1 MHKRHDVKIRT
12 LDDFD
17 IKGKTVLLRVDMNVP
32 IDPKTKQIT
41 GSKRI
46 EDVAITVNALNGAKI
61 VIISHQGRVGRNDFV
76 GMENHAK
83 ELEKFC
89 SKKVKYVCDVIGTHA
104 QNEIKNMKNDEILL
118 LDNLR
123 MCAEENY
130 EFTLEESAKTI
141 MVQRLKDLFDLFVL
155 DSFPSAH
162 RTHPSLVGFAQVLP
176 TCAGK
181 LVEKEVKQ
189 LENIL
194 TVAKSPFVI
203 ILGGSKVD
211 DRLKALKMLI
221 EKERANHVLLTG
233 IIANVFLRAQGRI
246 KFPLGIKNE
255 DRLVSEAH
263 SLIGEY
269 PDVFSTPVDIA
280 VNKNDERIEI
290 DVRDLNKDDQIFDVG
305 QKTLDYYS
313 KMIFGAG
320 TVFISGPAG
329 FFEKENFQFGTK
341 SLLESVANSMAT
353 SIVSGG
359 HLTFALKKYDLA
371 DKVNHVSTAGG
382 ALVRYLTG
390 QKLPMIKCLEDAA
403 NGNNSKD

>member
-1 MHKRHDVKIRT
+1 MKIRT
-12 LDDFD
+12 LDDYD
-17 IKGKTVLLRVDMNVP
+17 VKGKTVLLRVDMNVP
-32 IDPKTKQIT
+32 IDPDTKKIT
-41 GSKRI
+41 GNKRI
-46 EDVAITVNALNGAKI
+46 EDVSITIKALDGAKI
-61 VIISHQGRVGRNDFV
+61 VVISHQGRVGRDDFV

-89 SKKVKYVCDVIGTHA
+89 GKKVRYVSDVIGTHA
-104 QNEIKNMKNDEILL
+104 KNEIKNMNSNEIIL

-123 MCAEENY
+123 LCAEENY

-162 RTHPSLVGFAQVLP
+162 RIHPSLVGFAQVLP

-181 LVEKEVKQ
+181 LVEEEVKQ

-211 DRLKALKMLI
+211 DRLRALNMLI
-221 EKERANHVLLTG
+221 EKERADHVLLTG
-233 IIANVFLRAQGRI
+233 LIANVFLRAQGRI
-246 KFPLGIKNE
+246 KFPLNIKNE
-255 DRLVSEAH
+255 EKLVSEAH
-263 SLIGEY
+263 TLIGQY

-280 VNKNDERIEI
+280 VNKDDERLEI

-305 QKTLDYYS
+305 QKTIDYYS
-313 KMIFGAG
+313 KMISGAG
-320 TVFISGPAG
+320 TIFISGPAG

-341 SLLESVANSMAT
+341 SLLESVSSSMAT

-359 HLTFALKKYDLA
+359 HLTFALKKYDLSE
-371 DKVNHVSTAGG
+371 KVNHISTAGG

-403 NGNNSKD
+403 NGNNSKV

>member
-1 MHKRHDVKIRT
+1 MKIRT

-17 IKGKTVLLRVDMNVP
+17 VKGKTVLLRVDMNVP
-32 IDPKTKQIT
+32 IDPDTKQIT
-41 GSKRI
+41 GNKRI
-46 EDVAITVNALNGAKI
+46 EEVAITTKALDGAKI
-61 VIISHQGRVGRNDFV
+61 VIISHQGRVGRDDFV

-89 SKKVKYVCDVIGTHA
+89 GKKVKYVSDVIGTHA
-104 QNEIKNMKNDEILL
+104 QNEIKNMNDNEIIL

-123 MCAEENY
+123 LCAEENY
-130 EFTLEESAKTI
+130 EFSLEESAKTL

-181 LVEKEVKQ
+181 LVEREVKQ

-211 DRLKALKMLI
+211 DRLNALKMMI
-221 EKERANHVLLTG
+221 KKERADHVLLTG
-233 IIANVFLRAQGRI
+233 LIGNVFLRAQGRI
-246 KFPLGIKNE
+246 KFPLNIKNE
-255 DRLVSEAH
+255 DELVSEAH
-263 SLIGEY
+263 TLIGEY

-280 VNKNDERIEI
+280 INKDGERLEI
-290 DVRDLNKDDQIFDVG
+290 DVRDLNKDYQIFDVG

-313 KMIFGAG
+313 KMISGAG
-320 TVFISGPAG
+320 TIFISGPAG

-359 HLTFALKKYDLA
+359 HLTFALKKYELNE
-371 DKVNHVSTAGG
+371 KVNHTSTAGG

-403 NGNNSKD
+403 NGNNSKV

>member
-1 MHKRHDVKIRT
+1 VKIRT

-17 IKGKTVLLRVDMNVP
+17 INGKTILLRVDMNVP

-61 VIISHQGRVGRNDFV
+61 VIISHQGRVGRDDFV

-89 SKKVKYVCDVIGTHA
+89 GKKVKYVCDVIGTHA

-141 MVQRLKDLFDLFVL
+141 MVKRLKDLFDLFVL

-221 EKERANHVLLTG
+221 DKERANHVLLTG

-280 VNKNDERIEI
+280 VSKNDKRIEI

-371 DKVNHVSTAGG
+371 EKVNHVSTAGG

>member
-1 MHKRHDVKIRT
+1 MKIRT

-17 IKGKTVLLRVDMNVP
+17 INGKTILLRVDMNVP

-61 VIISHQGRVGRNDFV
+61 VIISHQGRVGRDDFV

-89 SKKVKYVCDVIGTHA
+89 GKKVKYVCDVIGSHA

-194 TVAKSPFVI
+194 TVAKSLFVI

-233 IIANVFLRAQGRI
+233 LIANVFLRAQGRI

-290 DVRDLNKDDQIFDVG
+290 DVRDLNKDDQIFDIG

-329 FFEKENFQFGTK
+329 FFEKENCEVVK
-341 SLLESVANSMAT
+341 C
-353 SIVSGG
+353 
-359 HLTFALKKYDLA
+359 DLA
-371 DKVNHVSTAGG
+371 LGHDLNDEQFVK
-382 ALVRYLTG
+382 
-390 QKLPMIKCLEDAA
+390 DA
-403 NGNNSKD
+403 NGDFNTVYLGANIATEDFSDPEVTLGFDLFGFNCSICFK

>member
-1 MHKRHDVKIRT
+1 MKIRT

-46 EDVAITVNALNGAKI
+46 EDVAITVNALNGSKI
-61 VIISHQGRVGRNDFV
+61 VIISHQGRVGRDDFV

-89 SKKVKYVCDVIGTHA
+89 GKKVKYVCDVIGTHA

-162 RTHPSLVGFAQVLP
+162 RTHPSLVGFAQVLT

-382 ALVRYLTG
+382 ALVRYITG

>member
-1 MHKRHDVKIRT
+1 VKIRT

-61 VIISHQGRVGRNDFV
+61 VIISHQGRVGRDDFV

-280 VNKNDERIEI
+280 VSKNDERIEI

-382 ALVRYLTG
+382 ALVRYITG

>member
-1 MHKRHDVKIRT
+1 MKIRT

-17 IKGKTVLLRVDMNVP
+17 INGKTVLLRVDMNVP

-382 ALVRYLTG
+382 ALVRYITG

>member
-1 MHKRHDVKIRT
+1 VKIRT
-12 LDDFD
+12 LNDFD
-17 IKGKTVLLRVDMNVP
+17 VKGKTVLLRVDMNVP
-32 IDPKTKQIT
+32 IDPETKEIT
-41 GSKRI
+41 GSRRI
-46 EDVAITVNALNGAKI
+46 EDVAITVKALDGAKI
-61 VIISHQGRVGRNDFV
+61 VIISHQGRVGRDDFV

-89 SKKVKYVCDVIGTHA
+89 GKKVKYVCDVIGTYA
-104 QNEIKNMKNDEILL
+104 QSEIKNMHDNDILL

-181 LVEKEVKQ
+181 LVEKEVNQ

-221 EKERANHVLLTG
+221 KKERADHVLLTG
-233 IIANVFLRAQGRI
+233 LIGNVFLRAQGRI
-246 KFPLGIKNE
+246 KFPLNIKNE
-255 DRLVSEAH
+255 DKLVSEAH
-263 SLIGEY
+263 TLIGEY

-280 VNKNDERIEI
+280 VNKNEKRLEI

-313 KMIFGAG
+313 KMISGAG

-341 SLLESVANSMAT
+341 SLLESVAASMAT

-371 DKVNHVSTAGG
+371 DKVNHISTAGG

-403 NGNNSKD
+403 NGNGPKD

>member
-1 MHKRHDVKIRT
+1 MKIRT
-12 LDDFD
+12 LNDFD
-17 IKGKTVLLRVDMNVP
+17 IKGKTVQLRVDMNVP
-32 IDPKTKQIT
+32 IDPDTKKIT
-41 GSKRI
+41 GNKRI
-46 EDVAITVNALNGAKI
+46 EDVSITIKALDGAKI
-61 VIISHQGRVGRNDFV
+61 VVISHQGRVGRDDFV

-89 SKKVKYVCDVIGTHA
+89 GKKVKYVCDIIGTHA
-104 QNEIKNMKNDEILL
+104 QNEIKNMNDNEIIL

-181 LVEKEVKQ
+181 LVEKEVNQ

-221 EKERANHVLLTG
+221 KKERADHVLLTG
-233 IIANVFLRAQGRI
+233 LIGNVFLRAQGRI
-246 KFPLGIKNE
+246 KFPLNIKNE
-255 DRLVSEAH
+255 DKLVSEAH
-263 SLIGEY
+263 TLICEY

-280 VNKNDERIEI
+280 VNKNEKRLEI

-313 KMIFGAG
+313 KMISGAG

-329 FFEKENFQFGTK
+329 FFEKEDFQFGTK
-341 SLLESVANSMAT
+341 SLLESVATSMAT

-371 DKVNHVSTAGG
+371 DKVNHISTAGG

-403 NGNNSKD
+403 NGNGPKD

>member
-1 MHKRHDVKIRT
+1 MKIRT

-17 IKGKTVLLRVDMNVP
+17 VEGKTVLLRVDMNVP
-32 IDPKTKQIT
+32 IDPETKEIT
-41 GSKRI
+41 GNKRI
-46 EDVAITVNALNGAKI
+46 EDVAVTLKALNGAKI
-61 VIISHQGRVGRNDFV
+61 VIISHQGRVGRDDFV

-89 SKKVKYVCDVIGTHA
+89 GKKIKYVCDVIGTHA
-104 QNEIKNMKNDEILL
+104 QNEIKNMNNNDIIL

-221 EKERANHVLLTG
+221 KKERADHVLLTG
-233 IIANVFLRAQGRI
+233 LIGNVFLRAQGRI
-246 KFPLGIKNE
+246 KFQLNIKNE

-263 SLIGEY
+263 TLIGEY

-280 VNKNDERIEI
+280 VNKDGKRLEI

-305 QKTLDYYS
+305 EKTLEYYS
-313 KMIFGAG
+313 KMISGAG

-329 FFEKENFQFGTK
+329 FFEKENFQSGTK
-341 SLLESVANSMAT
+341 SLLQYVSNSMAT

-371 DKVNHVSTAGG
+371 DKVNHISTAGG

>member
-1 MHKRHDVKIRT
+1 MKIRT
-12 LDDFD
+12 IDDFD

-32 IDPKTKQIT
+32 IDSETKQIT
-41 GSKRI
+41 GNKRI
-46 EDVAITVNALNGAKI
+46 EDVAVTVKALDGAKI
-61 VIISHQGRVGRNDFV
+61 VIISHQGRIGRDDFV

-89 SKKVKYVCDVIGTHA
+89 GKKIKYVCDIIGTHA
-104 QNEIKNMKNDEILL
+104 QDEIKNMKNDEIIL

-123 MCAEENY
+123 MCAEENF

-211 DRLKALKMLI
+211 DRINAIKMLI
-221 EKERANHVLLTG
+221 EKERADHILLTG
-233 IIANVFLRAQGRI
+233 LIANVFLRAQGRI
-246 KFPLGIKNE
+246 KFPLNVKNE

-280 VNKNDERIEI
+280 VNKDGKRLEV

-305 QKTLDYYS
+305 QKTLEYYA
-313 KMIFGAG
+313 KMISGAG
-320 TVFISGPAG
+320 TVFFSGPAG

-341 SLLESVANSMAT
+341 SLLESVATSMAT

-359 HLTFALKKYDLA
+359 HLTFALKKYALA
-371 DKVNHVSTAGG
+371 DKVNHISTAGG

>member
-1 MHKRHDVKIRT
+1 MKIRT
-12 LDDFD
+12 LNDFD

-32 IDPKTKQIT
+32 IDPETKEIT
-41 GSKRI
+41 GNRRI
-46 EDVAITVNALNGAKI
+46 EDVAITVKALDGAKI
-61 VIISHQGRVGRNDFV
+61 VIISHQGRVGRDDFV

-89 SKKVKYVCDVIGTHA
+89 GKKVKYVCDIIGTHA
-104 QNEIKNMKNDEILL
+104 QSEIKNMNDNEVIL

-181 LVEKEVKQ
+181 LVEKEVNQ

-221 EKERANHVLLTG
+221 KKERADHVLLTG
-233 IIANVFLRAQGRI
+233 LIGNVFLRAQGRI
-246 KFPLGIKNE
+246 KFPLNIKNE
-255 DRLVSEAH
+255 DKLVSEAH
-263 SLIGEY
+263 TLIGEY

-280 VNKNDERIEI
+280 VNKNEERVEI

-313 KMIFGAG
+313 KMISGAG

-341 SLLESVANSMAT
+341 SLLESVATSMAT

-371 DKVNHVSTAGG
+371 DKVNHISTAGG

-403 NGNNSKD
+403 NGNGSKD

>member
-1 MHKRHDVKIRT
+1 
-12 LDDFD
+12 
-17 IKGKTVLLRVDMNVP
+17 
-32 IDPKTKQIT
+32 
-41 GSKRI
+41 
-46 EDVAITVNALNGAKI
+46 
-61 VIISHQGRVGRNDFV
+61 
-76 GMENHAK
+76 
-83 ELEKFC
+83 
-89 SKKVKYVCDVIGTHA
+89 
-104 QNEIKNMKNDEILL
+104 
-118 LDNLR
+118 

-181 LVEKEVKQ
+181 LVEKEVNQ

-203 ILGGSKVD
+203 VLGGSKVD

-221 EKERANHVLLTG
+221 KKERADHVLLTG
-233 IIANVFLRAQGRI
+233 LIGNVFLRAQGRI
-246 KFPLGIKNE
+246 KFPLNIKNE
-255 DRLVSEAH
+255 DKLVSEAH
-263 SLIGEY
+263 TLIGEY

-280 VNKNDERIEI
+280 VNKNEKRLEI

-313 KMIFGAG
+313 KMISGAG

-329 FFEKENFQFGTK
+329 FFEKEYFQFGTK
-341 SLLESVANSMAT
+341 SLLESVATSMAT

-371 DKVNHVSTAGG
+371 DKVNHISTAGG

-403 NGNNSKD
+403 NGSSPKD

>member
-1 MHKRHDVKIRT
+1 MKIRT
-12 LDDFD
+12 IDDFD

-32 IDPKTKQIT
+32 IDSETKQIT
-41 GSKRI
+41 GNKRI
-46 EDVAITVNALNGAKI
+46 EDVAVTVKALDGAKI
-61 VIISHQGRVGRNDFV
+61 VIISHQGRVGRDDFV

-89 SKKVKYVCDVIGTHA
+89 GKKIKYVCDIIGTHA
-104 QNEIKNMKNDEILL
+104 QDEIRNMKNDEIIL

-211 DRLKALKMLI
+211 DRINAIKMLI
-221 EKERANHVLLTG
+221 EKERADHILLTG
-233 IIANVFLRAQGRI
+233 LIANVFLRAQGRI
-246 KFPLGIKNE
+246 KFPLNVKNE

-280 VNKNDERIEI
+280 VNKDSKRLEI

-305 QKTLDYYS
+305 QKTLEYYA
-313 KMIFGAG
+313 KMISGAG
-320 TVFISGPAG
+320 TVFFSGPAG
-329 FFEKENFQFGTK
+329 FFEKEYFQIVTK
-341 SLLESVANSMAT
+341 LLLESVANSMAT

-371 DKVNHVSTAGG
+371 DKVNHISTAGG

>member
-1 MHKRHDVKIRT
+1 MKIRT

-17 IKGKTVLLRVDMNVP
+17 VKGKTVLLRVDMNVP
-32 IDPKTKQIT
+32 IDPDTKQIT
-41 GSKRI
+41 GNKRI
-46 EDVAITVNALNGAKI
+46 EEVAITTKALDGAKI
-61 VIISHQGRVGRNDFV
+61 VIISHQGRVGRDDFV

-89 SKKVKYVCDVIGTHA
+89 GKKVKYVSDVIGTHA
-104 QNEIKNMKNDEILL
+104 QNEIKNMNDNEIIL

-123 MCAEENY
+123 LCAEENY
-130 EFTLEESAKTI
+130 EFSLEESAKTL

-181 LVEKEVKQ
+181 LVEREVKQ

-211 DRLKALKMLI
+211 DRLNALKMMI
-221 EKERANHVLLTG
+221 KKERADHVLLTG
-233 IIANVFLRAQGRI
+233 LIGNVFLRAQGRI
-246 KFPLGIKNE
+246 KFPLNIKNE
-255 DRLVSEAH
+255 DELVSEAH
-263 SLIGEY
+263 TLIGEY

-280 VNKNDERIEI
+280 VNKYGERSEI
-290 DVRDLNKDDQIFDVG
+290 DVRDLNKDDQIFDIG

-313 KMIFGAG
+313 KMINGAG
-320 TVFISGPAG
+320 TIFISGPAG

-359 HLTFALKKYDLA
+359 HLTFALKKYELNE
-371 DKVNHVSTAGG
+371 KVNHTSTAGG

-403 NGNNSKD
+403 NGNNSKV

>member
-1 MHKRHDVKIRT
+1 MKIRT
-12 LDDFD
+12 LNDFD

-32 IDPKTKQIT
+32 IDPETKEIT
-41 GSKRI
+41 GNRRI
-46 EDVAITVNALNGAKI
+46 EDVAITVKALDGAKI
-61 VIISHQGRVGRNDFV
+61 VIISHQGRVGRDDFV

-89 SKKVKYVCDVIGTHA
+89 GKKVKYVCDIIGTHA
-104 QNEIKNMKNDEILL
+104 QSEIKNMNDNEVIL

-141 MVQRLKDLFDLFVL
+141 KVQRLKDLFDLFVL

-181 LVEKEVKQ
+181 LVEKEVNQ

-221 EKERANHVLLTG
+221 KKERADHVLLTG
-233 IIANVFLRAQGRI
+233 LIGNVFLRAQGRI
-246 KFPLGIKNE
+246 KFPLNIKNE
-255 DRLVSEAH
+255 DKLVSEAH
-263 SLIGEY
+263 TLIGEY

-280 VNKNDERIEI
+280 VNKNEERVEI

-313 KMIFGAG
+313 KMISGAG

-341 SLLESVANSMAT
+341 SLLESVATSMAT

-371 DKVNHVSTAGG
+371 DKVNHISTAGG

-403 NGNNSKD
+403 NGNGPKD

>member
-1 MHKRHDVKIRT
+1 MKIRT

-46 EDVAITVNALNGAKI
+46 EDVAITVNALNGSKI
-61 VIISHQGRVGRNDFV
+61 VIISHQGRVGRDDFV

-83 ELEKFC
+83 ELEKVC
-89 SKKVKYVCDVIGTHA
+89 GKKVKYVCDVIGTHA

-162 RTHPSLVGFAQVLP
+162 RTHQSLVGFAQVLP

-382 ALVRYLTG
+382 ALVRYITG